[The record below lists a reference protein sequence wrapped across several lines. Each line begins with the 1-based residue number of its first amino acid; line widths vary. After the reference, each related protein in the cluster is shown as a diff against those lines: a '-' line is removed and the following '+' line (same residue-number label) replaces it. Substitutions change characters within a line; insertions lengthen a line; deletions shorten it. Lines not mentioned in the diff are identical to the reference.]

1 MKIFISY
8 ARVNRKQVEMLEKL
22 LTDLGHDAWF
32 DREIVAGE
40 DWWKSIT
47 SSIERCEVFVF
58 ALSPQST
65 NSSAC
70 RAEFQY
76 ALDLNKPILPVML
89 LDAELPVG
97 KLRET
102 QFVNGRALNRPETI
116 IELSKALSV
125 LKDRVA
131 AGEFPPPDP
140 LPSRPAF
147 PFPPDPLAEIRQK
160 LEHIDTLTEQDMLE
174 IVYQLSATARVGAKT
189 EREALTILREIAR
202 YPRSTL
208 RVVQVAKEAIQ
219 LRSGRR
225 TIAVFIGVSILVI
238 IMVAFTA
245 VVLTN
250 RARNDIERT
259 RNAGETQSAVRAAE
273 TQVALNNQIMTLSQ
287 ATGTLDSRLRTL
299 EAAEYVLP
307 TSTATATQLLVSSP
321 VATLSFVLS
330 RETVNS
336 FAQVSTYTHDNSL
349 RSLAFKPDGQ
359 TIALGASVGTI
370 LFWEVASQAISR
382 SIEPDDCPNVISLD
396 YSWDGRFLAFVCD
409 GRGVRLIDL
418 DTLGSAHALST
429 NAANVVRFSPD
440 GRQVAAGMA
449 NGVVNIW
456 DVSTNELAA
465 RFASDTNGIWGVD
478 FSRDGSSLLSGGTDG
493 VLRIFSLNDDT
504 EAFSIANTNSTRI
517 YDVEFSPNGEWVAWS
532 TASAN
537 IYLRSL
543 ETSEQYL
550 LPREH
555 IDSVFDIDFTPD
567 GLYLVSVSVYGQVI
581 VWDVAA
587 REKLRLIDYRREY
600 SIPAT
605 LAVIEEVALS
615 PDGTMF
621 ATVGRDGVM
630 RLWDFRS

>member
-8 ARVNRKQVEMLEKL
+8 ARVNRKQVETLEKL
-22 LTDLGHDAWF
+22 LTDLRHDAWF

-225 TIAVFIGVSILVI
+225 TVAVFIGVSILVI

-287 ATGTLDSRLRTL
+287 ATGTLDSRLQTL
-299 EAAEYVLP
+299 ESAQTAVSASATPDVTATLVVG
-307 TSTATATQLLVSSP
+307 STATASPDFSVSPTLQSTPISDTGCTIRLTRGGVNIRQYPGNTFAIIGTWNITREPLPILAYAYTPYGSIYYQVLFEGQIGWISTGLDNTQL
-321 VATLSFVLS
+321 T
-330 RETVNS
+330 
-336 FAQVSTYTHDNSL
+336 
-349 RSLAFKPDGQ
+349 
-359 TIALGASVGTI
+359 GTCR
-370 LFWEVASQAISR
+370 LDQDLPLNEV
-382 SIEPDDCPNVISLD
+382 
-396 YSWDGRFLAFVCD
+396 
-409 GRGVRLIDL
+409 
-418 DTLGSAHALST
+418 
-429 NAANVVRFSPD
+429 
-440 GRQVAAGMA
+440 
-449 NGVVNIW
+449 
-456 DVSTNELAA
+456 
-465 RFASDTNGIWGVD
+465 
-478 FSRDGSSLLSGGTDG
+478 
-493 VLRIFSLNDDT
+493 
-504 EAFSIANTNSTRI
+504 
-517 YDVEFSPNGEWVAWS
+517 
-532 TASAN
+532 
-537 IYLRSL
+537 
-543 ETSEQYL
+543 
-550 LPREH
+550 
-555 IDSVFDIDFTPD
+555 VFP
-567 GLYLVSVSVYGQVI
+567 
-581 VWDVAA
+581 
-587 REKLRLIDYRREY
+587 E
-600 SIPAT
+600 
-605 LAVIEEVALS
+605 
-615 PDGTMF
+615 
-621 ATVGRDGVM
+621 
-630 RLWDFRS
+630 